1 MQAVFTGILPGSP
14 MLAGVASGGVY
25 KSTDGGATWQP
36 PAPGNGMVRR
46 GDRLEPRL
54 LQGQRRAVYAATQSG
69 IYISTDFGS
78 SWTLSNDGITGITL
92 RAWADDKYPN
102 IYYAGTTDGLFRSVN
117 LGLTWNRISEDTT
130 VRAITQFNGIDDE
143 AHLRR
148 HRQRRVRRSRPTW
161 TRSRQGDVAQAH
173 ASTA

>member
-36 PAPGNGMVRR
+36 PSPGNGMLRSETVWSL
-46 GDRLEPRL
+46 GSFKDNGALI
-54 LQGQRRAVYAATQSG
+54 YAATQSG

-78 SWTLSNDGITGITL
+78 SWTLSSDGITGITL

-102 IYYAGTTDGLFRSVN
+102 IYYAGTTDGLFRSITA
-117 LGLTWNRISEDTT
+117 GLHLEPHQRGHDGPRDHA
-130 VRAITQFNGIDDE
+130 VQRRRDQ

-148 HRQRRVRRSRPTW
+148 HRQRRHRGPDGPARRSRA
-161 TRSRQGDVAQAH
+161 RRRG
-173 ASTA
+173 AS